1 MAGVEAPSNTEAVYT
16 ARSAQPRW
24 HATPRKQEAS
34 GLTAP
39 ILPPEASAGRRSGPV
54 QPLDQRH
61 RLSHWAALGLLP
73 DVTGC
78 SIAAAYTRATG
89 RPPARDPELHAYR
102 VYARW
107 ELQLALAELGLQLRT
122 APPPPDPALPLIWA
136 AALTRLPLPSTRML
150 LSREAWLRSL
160 QEISGRVVAQVVVEP
175 AWRTTVKSRCCCL
188 AVALSETLAC
198 PVAVEVA

>member
-1 MAGVEAPSNTEAVYT
+1 MAGVEAPSNTEAEYT
-16 ARSAQPRW
+16 ARSGKPRW
-24 HATPRKQEAS
+24 HAIPRKQEAS
-34 GLTAP
+34 GLTDP
-39 ILPPEASAGRRSGPV
+39 ILPQQPSARAGSGPV
-54 QPLDQRH
+54 QTLDQRH

-78 SIAAAYTRATG
+78 SVAAAYIRATG
-89 RPPARDPELHAYR
+89 RTPARDPKLHSYR
-102 VYARW
+102 VYSRW

-136 AALTRLPLPSTRML
+136 AAIARLPLPSTRML

-160 QEISGRVVAQVVVEP
+160 QEVGGRVVAQVVVEP